1 MLEQPIITNDAALR
15 QLVLG
20 NERPDI
26 GVDIALVHQ
35 SRSIHR
41 CNPSLTV
48 NEKCVWQVL
57 DFVTLRCRI
66 VAE

>member
-1 MLEQPIITNDAALR
+1 MLGD
-15 QLVLG
+15 
-20 NERPDI
+20 ERPDI
-26 GVDIALVHQ
+26 GVNVVLVHQ
-35 SRSIHR
+35 SRSIHC

-57 DFVTLRCRI
+57 DSVTLRCRI